1 MIQAKC
7 WCGNTELVPFSP
19 EYWRCPVCESL
30 VTSRTPAQSA
40 TPRVLDDN
48 HDFYGRD
55 YWFSYQ
61 EKDLGFPN
69 IMVRSRTDLPERCL
83 YWLRTV
89 LKYKLPP
96 ASVLELGS
104 AHGGFVAMLR
114 WAGFEATGLELSP
127 WVVEFARQHFGVP
140 MLLGA
145 IEDQQVEPG
154 SLDMIA
160 LMDVLE
166 HLPDPVG
173 TIQHC
178 LNLLKPD
185 GVMIIQTPCYP
196 EGKSYEEMVAEGNRF
211 LELLKADEHLYL
223 FSRQSIREFFHRL
236 GAEHLAFEPAIFAHY
251 DMFLVVSR
259 VPLAA
264 YLPDGIAKAL
274 SATPN
279 GRMIQALLDLDDQYR
294 SLQSRYAEL
303 EADRAAR
310 LENLQRLERL
320 LAEAERDR
328 AARLGVIEAQGAEI
342 ARLQAEVHR
351 WLEENKALWQQV
363 GEMEAERNRLQAQ
376 LADLRQQF
384 ESVEADRAARLGVI
398 EAQGAE
404 IARLQAEV
412 HR

>member
-279 GRMIQALLDLDDQYR
+279 G
-294 SLQSRYAEL
+294 
-303 EADRAAR
+303 
-310 LENLQRLERL
+310 
-320 LAEAERDR
+320 
-328 AARLGVIEAQGAEI
+328 
-342 ARLQAEVHR
+342 
-351 WLEENKALWQQV
+351 
-363 GEMEAERNRLQAQ
+363 
-376 LADLRQQF
+376 
-384 ESVEADRAARLGVI
+384 
-398 EAQGAE
+398 
-404 IARLQAEV
+404 
-412 HR
+412 